1 MRKIISIF
9 FLSMFLISNI
19 PNVIALEY
27 NDVINRVE
35 QEEINSNTIM
45 SKIYEWSNIYKEDL
59 KNTLTL
65 DFINN
70 LKGDYNI
77 DIDLIINELESNG
90 YINASLKLSELK
102 NEIIESINYFN
113 DTLNILESYFNEN
126 VDGGVVGSTDLFI
139 QIRES
144 LINLKTPIKN
154 IFDIYYD
161 IFYYEIINKI
171 DKYDKTSDLIN
182 LYENTISNII
192 NLYKKYET
200 RINNWQKIYN
210 SYYLNDYEDL
220 FKDYLGTYKTKIKE
234 DIDVIYNKLEE
245 KLQAKLDSKIE
256 VIVNNTVNSS
266 RDSIINRNNELY
278 NIIDYIKEKQ
288 ELVNNEITKINNKI
302 EIDTILNYVE
312 KYKDK
317 IDKRLN
323 EAILYTKS
331 YLIDDLELT
340 LKNDSD
346 KTYIKIDTDIIIFK
360 GENLDIN
367 NFINKLLV
375 SYGNIEVDNDYNGN
389 IGTLSKMKVL
399 YNDTLIK
406 ELTLIVKGDV
416 NPSGRI
422 DITDIVNVCNK
433 MFGKQSLDLY
443 QTQSADMNDD
453 SKIDITDIVLLCN
466 MLFK

>member
-9 FLSMFLISNI
+9 FLSIFLISNI

-161 IFYYEIINKI
+161 IFYDEIINKI

-182 LYENTISNII
+182 LYEKTISNII

>member
-9 FLSMFLISNI
+9 FLSIFLISNI

-161 IFYYEIINKI
+161 IFYDEIINKI

-256 VIVNNTVNSS
+256 VIVNNTVNLS

-346 KTYIKIDTDIIIFK
+346 KTYIKIDTDIIIFN

>member
-1 MRKIISIF
+1 MKRIISIF
-9 FLSMFLISNI
+9 FLSIFIISGI
-19 PNVIALEY
+19 PNVKALSY

-35 QEEINSNTIM
+35 QEEINSNKIM
-45 SKIYEWSNIYKEDL
+45 NKIYEWSSNYKEEL

-65 DFINN
+65 EFITN

-77 DIDLIINELESNG
+77 DIDLIINELENKG
-90 YINASLKLSELK
+90 FTNASLKLSELK

-113 DTLNILESYFNEN
+113 EKLNILESYLNAN
-126 VDGGVVGSTDLFI
+126 VEGGVVGSTDLFI

-144 LINLKTPIKN
+144 LTNLKTPIKN
-154 IFDIYYD
+154 IFDIYYT
-161 IFYYEIINKI
+161 IFYDEIINKV

-182 LYENTISNII
+182 LYENII
-192 NLYKKYET
+192 TYITNLYKQNET
-200 RINNWQKIYN
+200 RINSWQNIYN
-210 SYYLNDYEDL
+210 SYYLNDYEEL

-234 DIDVIYNKLEE
+234 DIDVIYNKIEE
-245 KLQAKLDSKIE
+245 KLQTKLDSKIN
-256 VIVNNTVNSS
+256 IIINDTTTS
-266 RDSIINRNNELY
+266 RDSIINRNNKLY

-288 ELVNNEITKINNKI
+288 KLTDEEMNKINNKI
-302 EIDTILNYVE
+302 DIDIILNYTE
-312 KYKDK
+312 NFKDK
-317 IDKRLN
+317 IKKRLD

-331 YLIDDLELT
+331 YLIDDLEIT
-340 LKNDSD
+340 LKNESD
-346 KTYIKIDTDIIIFK
+346 KPYIRIDTDTITIK
-360 GENLDIN
+360 SENLDTS

-375 SYGNIEVDNDYNGN
+375 SYGNIEIENDYNEN

-399 YNDTLIK
+399 YNDTLVK

-416 NPSGRI
+416 NPSGRL
-422 DITDIVNVCNK
+422 DITDIVNICNK

-443 QTQSADMNDD
+443 QTLSADMNDD

>member
-9 FLSMFLISNI
+9 FLSIFLISNI

-161 IFYYEIINKI
+161 IFYDEIINKI